1 MMNWPV
7 RRSVFGV
14 VLGVG
19 LAVGVAGAQPR
30 AQQGTNQEAE
40 VGQRRTAN
48 LSGPDQI
55 REANAIIEEIQRIR
69 RQVSDLLDQARQDR
83 DIIKVNCLNDK
94 LTQIDVTLRSAREHQ
109 DLLSTAVSINNDGQ
123 RNHEF
128 VLMTIYRGRTT
139 GLEVEARQ
147 CIGEGNGTFDTGS
160 VVTVRVDR
168 SIPTEDTTSLR
179 PDTLAPERPLVSS
192 PVM

>member
-30 AQQGTNQEAE
+30 AQQGNEPEAE
-40 VGQRRTAN
+40 VQQRRTAN
-48 LSGPDQI
+48 LSGPDQL
-55 REANAIIEEIQRIR
+55 RESNAIIEEIQRIR
-69 RQVSDLLDQARQDR
+69 RQVSEQLDQARQER

-94 LTQIDVTLRSAREHQ
+94 LTQIDVTLRSAREHH
-109 DLLSTAVSINNDGQ
+109 DLLQTAVGINNDGQ

-128 VLMTIYRGRTT
+128 TLMTIYRGRTT

-147 CIGEGNGTFDTGS
+147 CIGEGSGTFDRGS
-160 VVTVRVDR
+160 VVRV
-168 SIPTEDTTSLR
+168 SVAATIPTQDTTTLHPDSLS
-179 PDTLAPERPLVSS
+179 PERPLVSS

>member
-7 RRSVFGV
+7 RRSVVGV

-19 LAVGVAGAQPR
+19 LAVGVAGAQTPTPGNN
-30 AQQGTNQEAE
+30 AGAAE

-48 LSGPDQI
+48 LSGPDQV
-55 REANAIIEEIQRIR
+55 REANAIVEEVRRVR
-69 RQVSDLLDQARQDR
+69 RQVSDMLDSARQER

-94 LTQIDVTLRSAREHQ
+94 LTQIDVTLRSAQERQE
-109 DLLSTAVSINNDGQ
+109 LLSNAVSLNNDGQ

-128 VLMTIYRGRTT
+128 TLMTIYRGRSSS
-139 GLEVEARQ
+139 LEVEARQ
-147 CIGEGNGTFDTGS
+147 CICEGNGTFDQGS
-160 VVTVRVDR
+160 VVQMRV
-168 SIPTEDTTSLR
+168 SNNITEQDTTTLR
-179 PDTLAPERPLVSS
+179 PDSLAPERPLVSS

>member
-7 RRSVFGV
+7 RRSVVGV

-19 LAVGVAGAQPR
+19 LAVGVAGAQTRTPGNN
-30 AQQGTNQEAE
+30 AGAAD

-48 LSGPDQI
+48 LSGPDQV
-55 REANAIIEEIQRIR
+55 REANAILEEVRRVR
-69 RQVSDLLDQARQDR
+69 RQVSDLLDTARQER

-94 LTQIDVTLRSAREHQ
+94 LTQIDVTLRSAQERQE
-109 DLLSTAVSINNDGQ
+109 LLSNAVSLNNDGQ

-128 VLMTIYRGRTT
+128 TLMTIYRGRSST
-139 GLEVEARQ
+139 LEGEARQ
-147 CIGEGNGTFDTGS
+147 CIGEGNGTFDQGS
-160 VVTVRVDR
+160 VVQMRV
-168 SIPTEDTTSLR
+168 SNAITEQDTTTLR

>member
-7 RRSVFGV
+7 RRSVVGV

-19 LAVGVAGAQPR
+19 LAVGVAGAQTP
-30 AQQGTNQEAE
+30 APGNNAGAAE

-48 LSGPDQI
+48 LSGPDQV
-55 REANAIIEEIQRIR
+55 REANAIVEEVRRVR
-69 RQVSDLLDQARQDR
+69 RQVSDMLDSARQER

-94 LTQIDVTLRSAREHQ
+94 LTQIDVTLRSAQERQ
-109 DLLSTAVSINNDGQ
+109 DLLSNAVSLNNDGQ

-128 VLMTIYRGRTT
+128 TLMTIYRGRSSS
-139 GLEVEARQ
+139 LEGEARQ
-147 CIGEGNGTFDTGS
+147 CIGEGNGTFDQGS
-160 VVTVRVDR
+160 VVQMRV
-168 SIPTEDTTSLR
+168 SNNITEQDTTTLR
-179 PDTLAPERPLVSS
+179 PDSLAPERPLVSS